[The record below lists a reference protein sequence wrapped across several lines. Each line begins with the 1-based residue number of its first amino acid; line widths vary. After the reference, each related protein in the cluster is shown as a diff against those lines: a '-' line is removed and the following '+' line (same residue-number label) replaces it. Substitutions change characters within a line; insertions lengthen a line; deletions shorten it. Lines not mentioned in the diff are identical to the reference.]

1 MKQNSGQKAIKWTAM
16 QSLEVHVKETNQFI
30 VIHLNQDNNCI

>member
-1 MKQNSGQKAIKWTAM
+1 MKQNSGQKATKWTAM

-30 VIHLNQDNNCI
+30 VKITIAYNF